1 MSTTRRCMFV
11 HEHRTQYITAN
22 RNKPLRDILGFSLA
36 HVRSIFHATACN
48 YFAFL
53 IRYIEAKPFAQ
64 QCNVITSQRF
74 LGDAF

>member
-22 RNKPLRDILGFSLA
+22 RNKPLRDILGFSFA
-36 HVRSIFHATACN
+36 HVRNIFHATTCN
-48 YFAFL
+48 YFVFF
-53 IRYIEAKPFAQ
+53 IRYIEAKPFAEH
-64 QCNVITSQRF
+64 CNVTISQRF